1 MTDKTNGQGF
11 HPRLAELPSGDNF
24 AVLTTL
30 MPDGHPQIQVMW
42 VDADDDYLLIS
53 TELHRQKF
61 RNVDRDPRVT
71 FTIWGKEDPY
81 NFVEVRGEVV
91 QKAKGSEARN
101 YIDEP
106 SYKCHGRPY
115 GTQIRS
121 KRVVLMIAPLR
132 QVIRMPS

>member
-1 MTDKTNGQGF
+1 VTDKTNGQGF

-42 VDADDDYLLIS
+42 VDADDYLLIS

-71 FTIWGKEDPY
+71 LTIWGKEDPITSSRCAGK
-81 NFVEVRGEVV
+81 VCRRRRGRRRE
-91 QKAKGSEARN
+91 
-101 YIDEP
+101 I
-106 SYKCHGRPY
+106 
-115 GTQIRS
+115 T
-121 KRVVLMIAPLR
+121 
-132 QVIRMPS
+132 